1 MTNKIVALISLFF
14 FVVCAV
20 AASSSNHAVRDSGR
34 DFFAGQDVGTKL
46 QLSCPGLDNVLQLL
60 SLASRHGG
68 VPDVEDLMS
77 HVAAVAG
84 VDVGADACL
93 GPTPRD
99 LADLNAVRDL
109 VSQQWDEMVLAAS
122 GMNKSDL
129 GPLRPLF
136 FAEEYETEYTNS
148 FDDSMDKGPEIKGQ
162 EEQQQTPQ
170 DQQPILQQ
178 TTDEVRPF
186 VASPD
191 LPLLPVSSL
200 DPSSLT
206 SAAIESMVDLRDS
219 SSSDTG
225 GSSVEEDIVVSENEG
240 EDDEMNLIISLARA
254 HAGAVSEV
262 SAPAPTTAVTQT
274 HISSP
279 LSPSLRHNQLEEPAD
294 EDNFFDESVKGI
306 LSSHVSPLP
315 HFASHTAHDANHS
328 AISASHES
336 DNVASAHHIM
346 PPHETDEDLSDTDS
360 NASSSNGVSSSGSRS
375 SSSSLSLSLND
386 LASPVALEKSG
397 ASHALS
403 EDAAAVQS
411 PVLSLVDAAR
421 AVAATPAAKA
431 EVLVLHG
438 LRLLLGAI
446 FSDTAYDRLRL
457 YWLQLRHEALTIRC
471 RLSNS
476 DNFRTLS
483 LRLQH

>member
-1 MTNKIVALISLFF
+1 LSVAL
-14 FVVCAV
+14 
-20 AASSSNHAVRDSGR
+20 AAAASNHAVRDSGR
-34 DFFAGQDVGTKL
+34 GFFAGQDVGTKL

-60 SLASRHGG
+60 SLASRQGG

-93 GPTPRD
+93 GPTSRD
-99 LADLNAVRDL
+99 LADLNAVRGL
-109 VSQQWDEMVLAAS
+109 VSQQWDEMVHAAS

-129 GPLRPLF
+129 GPLRPVF
-136 FAEEYETEYTNS
+136 FAEEYDTEYTNS

-170 DQQPILQQ
+170 RQQPLVQQ
-178 TTDEVRPF
+178 TTDEVQPF

-200 DPSSLT
+200 HPSSLAT
-206 SAAIESMVDLRDS
+206 ATESVVDLSDS

-225 GSSVEEDIVVSENEG
+225 GSSVEEDIVVSENQS
-240 EDDEMNLIISLARA
+240 EDDEMSLIISLARA

-262 SAPAPTTAVTQT
+262 SAPAPTTAITQT
-274 HISSP
+274 HISLP
-279 LSPSLRHNQLEEPAD
+279 LSPAQRHNQLKEPAD

-306 LSSHVSPLP
+306 LSSPDSPLP
-315 HFASHTAHDANHS
+315 QLAAHTSHDANHS
-328 AISASHES
+328 ALSASREL
-336 DNVASAHHIM
+336 DNAASALHIM
-346 PPHETDEDLSDTDS
+346 PPHETDEDLSDTESS
-360 NASSSNGVSSSGSRS
+360 NASSSTGGSSSGSRS
-375 SSSSLSLSLND
+375 SSSSPSLSLND
-386 LASPVALEKSG
+386 LASPLSLEKFG
-397 ASHALS
+397 ASHAPS

-411 PVLSLVDAAR
+411 PVISLVDAAR

-446 FSDTAYDRLRL
+446 FSDTAFDRLRL
-457 YWLQLRHEALTIRC
+457 YWLQLRHEAITIRC

-476 DNFRTLS
+476 DNFRTPR

>member
-1 MTNKIVALISLFF
+1 MYV
-14 FVVCAV
+14 AV
-20 AASSSNHAVRDSGR
+20 AAAASNHTVRDSGR
-34 DFFAGQDVGTKL
+34 GFFAGQDVGTKL

-60 SLASRHGG
+60 SLASRQGG

-109 VSQQWDEMVLAAS
+109 VSQQWDEMVHAAS

-129 GPLRPLF
+129 GPLRPMF
-136 FAEEYETEYTNS
+136 FAEEYDTEYTNS

-170 DQQPILQQ
+170 RQQPLVQQ

-206 SAAIESMVDLRDS
+206 TAIESNVDLSDS

-225 GSSVEEDIVVSENEG
+225 GSGVEEDIVVSEIES
-240 EDDEMNLIISLARA
+240 EDDEMSLIISLARA
-254 HAGAVSEV
+254 DAGAVSEV
-262 SAPAPTTAVTQT
+262 SAPAPTTAITQT

-279 LSPSLRHNQLEEPAD
+279 LSPALRHNQLKEPAD

-306 LSSHVSPLP
+306 LSSPDSPLP
-315 HFASHTAHDANHS
+315 HFAAHTSHDANNS
-328 AISASHES
+328 ALSASRES
-336 DNVASAHHIM
+336 DNAASAPHIM

-360 NASSSNGVSSSGSRS
+360 SNASSSTGGSSSGSRS
-375 SSSSLSLSLND
+375 SSSSPSLSLID
-386 LASPVALEKSG
+386 LTSPLALEKSG
-397 ASHALS
+397 TNDAPS

-431 EVLVLHG
+431 EVLILHG
-438 LRLLLGAI
+438 LPLLPGAI
-446 FSDTAYDRLRL
+446 FSDTAFDRLRL
-457 YWLQLRHEALTIRC
+457 YWLQLRHEAITIRC

-476 DNFRTLS
+476 DNFRTPR